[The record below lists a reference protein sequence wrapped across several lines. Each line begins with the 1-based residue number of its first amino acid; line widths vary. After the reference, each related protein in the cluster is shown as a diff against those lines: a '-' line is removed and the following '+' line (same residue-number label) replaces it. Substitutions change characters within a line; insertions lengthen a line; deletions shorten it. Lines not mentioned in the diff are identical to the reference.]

1 MARTDLT
8 VNLNHIL
15 GSPLVGVPVEVKLSS
30 EAQIAFLDED
40 MNTTIPI
47 YSWTGTTDA
56 SGEVVL
62 EDIPATED
70 YLQRAGYNDG
80 QYTVTVVI
88 PDTVGLPRVQTYTE
102 TFTKTDANS
111 TLRGELL
118 KEFAIFDNTLEY
130 RGFIVASSEPQYAV
144 EFDVWIN
151 PSNNEIRML
160 ISGT

>member
-70 YLQRAGYNDG
+70 YLQRAGYN
-80 QYTVTVVI
+80 
-88 PDTVGLPRVQTYTE
+88 L
-102 TFTKTDANS
+102 S
-111 TLRGELL
+111 
-118 KEFAIFDNTLEY
+118 
-130 RGFIVASSEPQYAV
+130 
-144 EFDVWIN
+144 
-151 PSNNEIRML
+151 L
-160 ISGT
+160 IHI